1 MMAASLQW
9 LMLVSFMWSS
19 GDSILRTCMISFAV
33 DQRFPDSLI
42 RNDRCQRK
50 TGTPFCWYRL
60 PWLQHFHHIF
70 DVRQPKLSL
79 WAWQRSFR
87 KDHLDKVGT
96 QGRRKKIFCL
106 KNNKQQS
113 PKRSTRVSVLRDQ
126 PEWRRSADYGLPPRL
141 PAFPLTPFSAAYW
154 HFFYSLALL

>member
-1 MMAASLQW
+1 MMPASLQW

-60 PWLQHFHHIF
+60 PWLRHFHHIF
-70 DVRQPKLSL
+70 DVRQPKPSL

-96 QGRRKKIFCL
+96 QGRRKKSFVL
-106 KNNKQQS
+106 KTTNNKAPNDPPVFPFYGISLSDAGLQITAS
-113 PKRSTRVSVLRDQ
+113 LLVFLRSHWLLFLQ
-126 PEWRRSADYGLPPRL
+126 LIGI
-141 PAFPLTPFSAAYW
+141 
-154 HFFYSLALL
+154 FFTA